1 MGRNKSNH
9 IGSRR
14 RPSWQA
20 YQAQLHR
27 QRPLRNHWRMAVV
40 FIVLATAIYGLFRGL
55 TSQEA
60 VQPESARDPKPGK
73 DKQENLISKKD
84 VGTILKQLGFQELE
98 SNYNTST
105 IKADNFYLETS
116 LDSNLQHYLEQRM
129 DRKNSRFIGIVVMQ
143 SDTGRILAMVG
154 FDKTES
160 DINPCLRNSFP
171 AASIFKIVTAAA
183 AVDHCGYEANTKLRF
198 NGYKHT
204 LYRNQLKEHINRHTN
219 TVSFKESF
227 AQSINPV
234 FGKIGVLYL
243 GKAIL
248 EKYAEAFGFNQPI
261 DFELPVSASRIQI
274 KEIPYHWAEIA
285 SGFNN
290 DTTISPIHAALMASA
305 VVNEGRMVAPTIVD
319 RVMDD
324 KGQLLYRN
332 QTQWLGRAMTPK
344 ASTVLSRLMEATVQA
359 GTGRKSFR
367 DRRRHKVLSKL
378 NIGGKTGSI
387 FNRSHDARFD
397 WFVGYAKQKKGP
409 AQLAIAVLVAHEEYI
424 GTRAREYARWA
435 IDRYFKS
442 HLAKHNIMVDPN
454 AAGG

>member
-1 MGRNKSNH
+1 MERHQLNLGPKQRL
-9 IGSRR
+9 
-14 RPSWQA
+14 SWRA
-20 YQAQLHR
+20 YQTRLRR
-27 QRPLRNHWRMAVV
+27 QRPSRTHWRLGVIFLVLGAAV
-40 FIVLATAIYGLFRGL
+40 YGLLRGL
-55 TSQEA
+55 TPHQA
-60 VQPESARDPKPGK
+60 VQPESAQEPKPAK
-73 DKQENLISKKD
+73 NQQENLISKKD
-84 VGTILKQLGFQELE
+84 VGTILKQLDLQELE
-98 SNYNTST
+98 NGHSNGT

-116 LDSNLQHYLEQRM
+116 LDSDLQHHLEQRL

-154 FDKTES
+154 FDKNES
-160 DINPCLRNSFP
+160 DVNPCLRNSFP

-204 LYRNQLKEHINRHTN
+204 LYRNQLKEHINQYTN
-219 TVSFKESF
+219 TVSFKDSF

-248 EKYAEAFGFNQPI
+248 EEYAEAFGFNQPI
-261 DFELPVSASRIQI
+261 DFELPVSASRFQI
-274 KEIPYHWAEIA
+274 KEIPYNWAEIA

-290 DTTISPIHAALMASA
+290 DTTVSPIHAVLMASA

-319 RVMDD
+319 RVIDGE
-324 KGQLLYRN
+324 GQLLYHN
-332 QTQWLGRAMTPK
+332 QTQWLGRVMTPK
-344 ASTVLSRLMEATVQA
+344 ASNVLTRLMEATVQA

-397 WFVGYAKQKKGP
+397 WFVGFAKQKKGP

-424 GTRAREYARWA
+424 GTRATRYARWA
-435 IDRYFKS
+435 IDHYFKD
-442 HLAKHNIMVDPN
+442 HLAKHEVGTETP
-454 AAGG
+454 GG

>member
-1 MGRNKSNH
+1 MERRNQTNVN
-9 IGSRR
+9 SRR

-27 QRPLRNHWRMAVV
+27 RQPSRNHLRLAVV
-40 FIVLATAIYGLFRGL
+40 FIMLGAAIYGIWQGL
-55 TSQEA
+55 VRHEA
-60 VQPESARDPKPGK
+60 APPESKQEPKPAK
-73 DKQENLISKKD
+73 NQQENLISKKD
-84 VGTILKQLGFQELE
+84 VGTILKQLHLQELG
-98 SNYNTST
+98 NGYAGGT

-143 SDTGRILAMVG
+143 SDTGRILVMAG
-154 FDKTES
+154 FDKNGSEV
-160 DINPCLRNSFP
+160 NPCLRNSFP

-204 LYRNQLKEHINRHTN
+204 LYRNQLKEDINRHTN
-219 TVSFKESF
+219 TVSFKDSF

-234 FGKIGVLYL
+234 FGKIGILYL

-248 EKYAEAFGFNQPI
+248 EKYAEAFGFNQHI
-261 DFELPVSASRIQI
+261 DFELPVSASRFQI
-274 KEIPYHWAEIA
+274 KEIPYNWAEIA

-290 DTTISPIHAALMASA
+290 DTTISPIHAALMASS
-305 VVNEGRMVAPTIVD
+305 VVNEGRIVAPTIVD
-319 RVMDD
+319 RVIDGE
-324 KGQLLYRN
+324 GQLLYHN
-332 QTQWLGRAMTPK
+332 QTRWLGRAMTPK
-344 ASTVLSRLMEATVQA
+344 ASNVLTRLMEATVQA

-387 FNRSHDARFD
+387 SNRSHDARFD
-397 WFVGYAKQKKGP
+397 WFVGYAKPKKGS
-409 AQLAIAVLVAHEEYI
+409 AKLAIAVLVAHEEYI
-424 GTRAREYARWA
+424 GTRATQYARWA
-435 IDRYFKS
+435 IDHYFKD
-442 HLAKHNIMVDPN
+442 HLAKHELQ
-454 AAGG
+454 AASPGG